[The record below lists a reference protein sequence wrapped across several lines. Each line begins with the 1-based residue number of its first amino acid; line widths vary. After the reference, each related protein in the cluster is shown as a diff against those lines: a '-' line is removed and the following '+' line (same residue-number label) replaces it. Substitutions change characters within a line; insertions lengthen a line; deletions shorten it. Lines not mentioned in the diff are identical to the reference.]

1 MGRNVKVGGRVLRDA
16 VVGVSMLV
24 LGLLIAAKLEQDNRR
39 MLAGRFV
46 AVDGDTLLLD
56 GERLRLEGI
65 DAPELDQ
72 ACNLGE
78 HAVPCGK
85 AARQRLAL
93 WAEDGAFSCSGSER
107 DRYDRLLVRCKV
119 GEADVNAAMVR
130 DGHAVAYGDYGRE
143 EAEAQRQRVGL
154 WAGDFERPDEWR
166 REHQTA
172 ETAEAG
178 EVEPITRFWA
188 FLGRMLGVN

>member
-1 MGRNVKVGGRVLRDA
+1 MGRNVKIGGRVLRDV

-39 MLAGRFV
+39 MLTGRFV
-46 AVDGDTLLLD
+46 AVDGDTLLLN

-65 DAPELDQ
+65 DAPELGQ
-72 ACNLGE
+72 TCRVAGRAIACGE
-78 HAVPCGK
+78 
-85 AARQRLAL
+85 AARQRLAQ
-93 WAEDGAFSCSGSER
+93 WAEKGALSCSGGER

-119 GEADVNAAMVR
+119 GDADVNAAMVR
-130 DGHAVAYGDYGRE
+130 EGRAVAYGDYGRE
-143 EAEAQRQRVGL
+143 EAEAKNLQVGL
-154 WAGDFERPDEWR
+154 WAGVFQRPDEWR
-166 REHQTA
+166 REHQPA
-172 ETAEAG
+172 ETAERG